1 MFDLG
6 DSIDKALAKVH
17 ALDERINRST
27 FGRVFR
33 LDGSGHPKTVRGASF
48 LREIRA
54 GLTTFATMAYIVAVN
69 ATVLAESGGT
79 CVCPAGKVAGCPKD
93 PDYASCQT
101 ELKLDLITATAA
113 LSGLSSIVFGFLT
126 NLPVSLGPGM
136 GLNAYFTYQVV
147 GWHGTGEVPYKIA
160 LTAIFVEGFIFV
172 FLALTGMRQ
181 WLVRMIP
188 ATIKTACGVGIGLF
202 LTEIGLSYSAG
213 IGAITGGFSTP
224 LAIGGCPAEY
234 LNASGECASNIMTNP
249 SMWIGIFLGGIF
261 VAFMMAFKVK
271 SAIVIGIGLVSILS
285 WPRNTSF
292 TYFPYTADGQERFEF
307 FKQVVAFHPIRSVL
321 NVQEWDLQGTSGA
334 QFALALI
341 TFLYVDIIDC
351 TATLYS
357 MAKFCGVVEEDGDF
371 PRSTL
376 AYCTDAIMI
385 SIGSLFG
392 CSPVTAF
399 IESGAG
405 IAEGGRTGLTAIST
419 GVCFLICLFFAP
431 ILASVPPWA
440 TGSTLVLVG
449 CLMIRQVVNIN
460 WQYIGDAV
468 PSFVTLAFMPFSY
481 SVAYGLIA
489 GMMVYVVLNTMIWSV
504 VKLTGGRVTP
514 SNWHEKEVYDWGLGA
529 RVLPGW
535 VRYFQRNVLP
545 ARFQPDGRKD
555 GVELVDNDSAIHGA
569 DSSSRGNSA
578 EDKEMHGL
586 PEHPHPG
593 VPLRVHI
600 QAQPRDHIL
609 PSLD

>member
-1 MFDLG
+1 MNPLDLAQKG
-6 DSIDKALAKVH
+6 IGKAL
-17 ALDERINRST
+17 DRISAWDSRVNRST

-33 LDGSGHPKTVRGASF
+33 LEGCGHPKTIRGATF

-54 GLTTFATMAYIVAVN
+54 GMTTFATMAYIIAVN
-69 ATVLAESGGT
+69 SAVLADSGGT
-79 CVCPAGKVAGCPKD
+79 CECPEGLPPGCPGHE
-93 PDYASCQT
+93 PYTICQT
-101 ELKLDLITATAA
+101 HLKRDLITSTAA
-113 LSGLSSIVFGFLT
+113 LAGLASIMFGFLT
-126 NLPVSLGPGM
+126 NLPVALGPGM

-147 GWHGTGEVPYKIA
+147 GWHGTGSVPYRIA
-160 LTAIFVEGFIFV
+160 LTAVFVEGFIFM

-188 ATIKTACGVGIGLF
+188 ATIKTSCGVGIGLF

-224 LAIGGCPAEY
+224 LAIAGCPPDKLVEGKGC
-234 LNASGECASNIMTNP
+234 SGGIMENP
-249 SMWIGIFLGGIF
+249 AMWIGIFLGGVF
-261 VAFMMAFKVK
+261 VAFLMAFKVK
-271 SAIVIGIGLVSILS
+271 SAIIIGISLVSILS

-292 TYFPYTADGQERFEF
+292 TYFPYTEDGEARFDF
-307 FKQVVAFHPIRSVL
+307 FKQVVAFHPIENVL
-321 NVQEWDLQGTSGA
+321 AVQQWDLQGTSGA
-334 QFALALI
+334 QFALALV

-357 MAKFCGVVEEDGDF
+357 MAKFCGVVEDDGDF
-371 PRSTL
+371 PRSTV
-376 AYCTDAIMI
+376 AYCTDAACI

-419 GVCFLICLFFAP
+419 GCCFLISLFFAP

-440 TGSTLVLVG
+440 TGATLILVG
-449 CLMIRQVVNIN
+449 CLMIRQVTNVN
-460 WQYIGDAV
+460 WHYIGDAV

-489 GMMVYVVLNTMIWSV
+489 GMMVYVVLNTMIWLV
-504 VKLTGGRVTP
+504 VKMTSGRVTP
-514 SNWHEKEVYDWGLGA
+514 SNWHEKEVYHWGLA
-529 RVLPGW
+529 RRDVPGW
-535 VRYFQRNVLP
+535 IKYIRRKLVGDD
-545 ARFQPDGRKD
+545 ATEIARKD
-555 GVELVDNDSAIHGA
+555 GVELVDCDSTLNHG
-569 DSSSRGNSA
+569 SRSPSA
-578 EDKEMHGL
+578 EDKDTHTISSRG
-586 PEHPHPG
+586 HPH
-593 VPLRVHI
+593 R
-600 QAQPRDHIL
+600 AEYDL

>member
-1 MFDLG
+1 MMSPFAFIQNGFEKTKEKISTWDQ
-6 DSIDKALAKVH
+6 
-17 ALDERINRST
+17 RINRST

-33 LDGSGHPKTVRGASF
+33 LEGSGHPKSIRGATF
-48 LREIRA
+48 FREVRA
-54 GLTTFATMAYIVAVN
+54 GLTTFATMAYIIAVN
-69 ATVLAESGGT
+69 SAILSDSGGT
-79 CVCPAGKVAGCPKD
+79 CECPIGSEPGCPGD
-93 PDYASCQT
+93 AAMTMCQT
-101 ELKLDLITATAA
+101 TLKRDLITATSA
-113 LSGLSSIVFGFLT
+113 LAGLASILFGFLT
-126 NLPVSLGPGM
+126 NLPVALGPGM

-147 GWHGTGEVPYKIA
+147 GWRGSGHIPYRIA
-160 LTAIFVEGFIFV
+160 LTAIFVEGFIFM

-213 IGAITGGFSTP
+213 IGAITGGFTTP
-224 LAIGGCPAEY
+224 LAIGGCPPEMLDSSAEC
-234 LNASGECASNIMTNP
+234 SGGIMTNP
-249 SMWIGIFLGGIF
+249 SMWIGIFIGGIF
-261 VAFMMAFKVK
+261 VAFLMAFKVK
-271 SAIVIGIGLVSILS
+271 SAIIIGIGIVSILS

-292 TYFPYTADGQERFEF
+292 TYFPYTPEGESRYQF
-307 FKQVVAFHPIRSVL
+307 FRQIVAFHPIETTL
-321 NVQEWDLQGTSGA
+321 AVQQWNLEGASGA
-334 QFALALI
+334 QFALALV

-371 PRSTL
+371 PRSTV
-376 AYCTDAIMI
+376 AYCTDAACI

-419 GVCFLICLFFAP
+419 GFCFLISLFFAP
-431 ILASVPPWA
+431 ILASIPPWA
-440 TGSTLVLVG
+440 TGATLILVG
-449 CLMIRQVVNIN
+449 CLMIRQVTNIN

-489 GMMVYVVLNTMIWSV
+489 GMLVYIVLNTMIWAV
-504 VKLTGGRVTP
+504 VQFTSGRVTP
-514 SNWHEKEVYDWGLGA
+514 ANWQSKEVYSFGLGKRDMPA
-529 RVLPGW
+529 W
-535 VRYFQRNVLP
+535 VRFVRR
-545 ARFQPDGRKD
+545 RFFPDHATEGIRKD
-555 GVELVDNDSAIHGA
+555 GIELADCDSTINHG
-569 DSSSRGNSA
+569 SRSASA
-578 EDKEMHGL
+578 EGKQIQVL
-586 PEHPHPG
+586 RPH
-593 VPLRVHI
+593 HM
-600 QAQPRDHIL
+600 DYDL